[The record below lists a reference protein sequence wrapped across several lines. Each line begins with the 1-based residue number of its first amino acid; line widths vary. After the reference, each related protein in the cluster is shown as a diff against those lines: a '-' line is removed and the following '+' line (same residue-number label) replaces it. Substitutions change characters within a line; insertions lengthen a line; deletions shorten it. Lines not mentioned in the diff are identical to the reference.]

1 MRTRVDRDE
10 KHWRDRAANMRA
22 MADHMMHDL
31 QARILMLD
39 LYLAERYTATV
50 ALVALGQ
57 PWAERWGC
65 WTFSS

>member
-1 MRTRVDRDE
+1 
-10 KHWRDRAANMRA
+10 MRA